1 MSRTLLYDLEFPALQ
16 ALLEGWGEP
25 RYRARQVWEWLYV
38 HLADDFDRMTNLPK
52 ALRRRLAE
60 ETVIGVPEVVDTL
73 VSSDGQTRKDLLRLQ
88 DGETV
93 EVVLMR
99 YERRR
104 TVCVSTQVGC
114 PIGCVF
120 CATGQAGFRR
130 NLTAGEIVAQVLHF
144 ARVLRAE
151 GERVTN
157 VVLMGMGEPLLN
169 YDASLAAIRRLID
182 PQGFRLGQ
190 RHITLSTVGIVPGID
205 RLSRE
210 KGIGT
215 PVEGPAGVPVGAQL
229 IAPQREP
236 PTPQREP
243 PEKPQQTPQREP
255 SEKPQQTPQ
264 REPPEKPPGKPL
276 QITLAVSL
284 HAATDDLRDQLVPI
298 NRKYPLDELFAAC
311 HRYVERTGRRIS
323 FEWALIAGVND
334 STVQAEAL
342 AARLSG
348 LRAHVNL
355 IPLNPT
361 PTYEGKPS
369 PPEAIAAF
377 TAVLDRH
384 RIPYTLRLRRGIEIQ
399 AGCGQLRYR
408 ALSEATG

>member
-1 MSRTLLYDLEFPALQ
+1 MRADTPALYDFDLPSLQ

-25 RYRARQVWEWLYV
+25 AYRARQVWEWLYV
-38 HLADDFDRMTNLPK
+38 HLADGFDRMTNLPK
-52 ALRRRLAE
+52 TLRRRLAE
-60 ETVIGVPEVVDTL
+60 EAVIGVPEVVDTQI
-73 VSSDGQTRKDLLRLQ
+73 SSDGQTRKDLLRLR

-93 EVVLMR
+93 EVVLMQ

-114 PIGCVF
+114 PIGCAF

-130 NLTAGEIVAQVLHF
+130 DLTAGEIVAQVLHF
-144 ARVLRAE
+144 ARILRAE

-169 YDASLAAIRRLID
+169 YDASLEAIRRLID
-182 PQGFRLGQ
+182 PAGFRLGQ

-210 KGIGT
+210 RGIGT
-215 PVEGPAGVPVGAQL
+215 PVEVSVRTQP

-236 PTPQREP
+236 PGR
-243 PEKPQQTPQREP
+243 
-255 SEKPQQTPQ
+255 
-264 REPPEKPPGKPL
+264 PL

-284 HAATDDLRDQLVPI
+284 HAATDDLRDRLVPI
-298 NRKYPLDELFAAC
+298 NRKYPLDDLFAAC

-334 STVQAEAL
+334 TPQQAEAL
-342 AARLSG
+342 AARLAG
-348 LRAHVNL
+348 LLAHVNL

-361 PTYEGKPS
+361 PGYEGRPS

-377 TAVLDRH
+377 THVLARR
-384 RIPYTLRLRRGIEIQ
+384 RIPHTVRLRRGIEIK

-408 ALSEATG
+408 NLAPRRR